1 MWFIFIT
8 MLEILS
14 VHTQLSDHNQN
25 TECCVGMSQAFNE
38 HYIPSSL
45 IIGDTEHQEILD
57 FRRYWITEEAFDMH
71 I

>member
-1 MWFIFIT
+1 

-57 FRRYWITEEAFDMH
+57 FRRY
-71 I
+71 